1 MANVIVVGA
10 QWGDEGKGKIIDL
23 LAAEMDVIVR
33 FQGGNNAGHTVVMD
47 TGEEFILHLIPSGIL
62 HRDKLCVIG
71 NGVVVDPA
79 ALIAEI
85 DALQQRGVPVDDRL
99 LISDQTH
106 LIFPYHKMLDKLKEQ
121 RVGAGKIGTTGRGI
135 GPCYTDKVARVGIR
149 FADLLDDA
157 VFRQKLRYNV
167 EEKNELF
174 TKLYRA
180 PTISFDAIYPKYAAY
195 RERIGRYACNVT
207 VSLNRAI
214 QDGQSLL
221 FEGAQGTWLD
231 IDHGTYPYVTSSN
244 ATAGGACT
252 GSGIG
257 PRHIDR
263 VIGVVKAYTTRV
275 GEGPFPTEFPP
286 VLMEQIRTKGKE
298 FGATTGRPRRCGW
311 FDAVLV
317 RQAILINGIG
327 EMAVTKLDVLDD
339 LSTVRICVG
348 YRLDNHVVTEP
359 PSTVEAWNRCEPVYE
374 ERPGWLTDTAGAT
387 SLGDL
392 PSAAQEYLRR
402 LSELLQTKISLVSV
416 GSKREQSFRM
426 SKEVREA

>member
-1 MANVIVVGA
+1 MANSVVVGA

-23 LAAEMDVIVR
+23 LAEEMDVIVR
-33 FQGGNNAGHTVVMD
+33 FQGGNNAGHTVVLD

-62 HRDKLCVIG
+62 HRGKQCVIG
-71 NGVVVDPA
+71 NGVVVDPE

-85 DALQQRGVPVDDRL
+85 DALTARKIPVEEQL
-99 LISDQTH
+99 LVSDQAH
-106 LIFPYHKMLDKLKEQ
+106 LIFPYHKVLDKLKEA

-157 VFRQKLRYNV
+157 VFRQKLQYNV
-167 EEKNELF
+167 DEKNELF
-174 TKLYRA
+174 AKLYRA
-180 PTISFDAIYPKYAAY
+180 PAIRFDDIYRQYVGY
-195 RERIGRYACNVT
+195 RARIAKYACNVT
-207 VSLNRAI
+207 VVLNRLLEQGKTI
-214 QDGQSLL
+214 L

-252 GSGIG
+252 GSGVG

-286 VLMEQIRTKGKE
+286 VLMEKIRTKGKE

-327 EMAVTKLDVLDD
+327 EIAVTKLDVLDD
-339 LSTVRICVG
+339 SPVVKICIG
-348 YRLDNHVVTEP
+348 YRLDDRVVTEP
-359 PSTVEAWNRCEPVYE
+359 PATVEAWLRCEPVYE
-374 ERPGWLTDTAGAT
+374 EHPGWMMDTAAAT
-387 SLGDL
+387 ALEDL
-392 PSAAQEYLRR
+392 PRPAQQYLHR
-402 LSELLQTKISLVSV
+402 LAEVLQTKISIVSV
-416 GSKREQSFRM
+416 GSKRDQAFRM
-426 SKEVREA
+426 C